1 LRHSIRK
8 SVTAQ
13 LKLLDSIGTAQME
26 QELQSRV
33 LTITKN
39 LSDKMGEKNG
49 VEASMAVED
58 MKRTDRNGQE
68 RDSQVGTRF

>member
-1 LRHSIRK
+1 
-8 SVTAQ
+8 
-13 LKLLDSIGTAQME
+13 ME